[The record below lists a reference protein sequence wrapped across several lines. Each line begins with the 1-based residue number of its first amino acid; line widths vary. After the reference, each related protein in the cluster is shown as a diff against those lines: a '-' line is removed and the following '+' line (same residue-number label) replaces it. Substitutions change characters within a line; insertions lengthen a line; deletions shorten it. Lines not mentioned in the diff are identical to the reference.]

1 MIKVNRDVCIEC
13 MTCVTICPF
22 TVLEESEKGIRPI
35 KGKICIDCMHC
46 GAVCP
51 TDAISYKGE
60 SAIFSDELPVIG
72 DGFIKDLKNHVMM
85 RGIFRKSRCRVK

>member
-51 TDAISYKGE
+51 TDAISYKGQ
-60 SAIFSDELPVIG
+60 SAIYSDELPVIG
-72 DGFIKDLKNHVMM
+72 DGFI
-85 RGIFRKSRCRVK
+85 